1 MARTR
6 GVGLEDLRRV
16 PLFRR
21 LGEED
26 LGRLAKV
33 AMLRSW
39 AKGETLFEE
48 GDPADSFLVITGG
61 RVKVFKATPDGRQLI
76 LEIFGPEDPV
86 GAVAVYEERP
96 YPATGIA
103 LEEAEAIAIPRRD
116 FFALLDTHPT
126 LVRGLLLAM
135 TRRLVELTQRLADLT
150 GGRIESR
157 IARLFLKL
165 GDNLGRPADDGGTF
179 IPLALSRQELADMI
193 GTTIETCIRI
203 MSRWG
208 KEGVVRTGAEGFTIL
223 DRETLEA
230 LANE

>member
-1 MARTR
+1 M
-6 GVGLEDLRRV
+6 GLEDLRRV

-21 LGEED
+21 LGAED
-26 LGRLAKV
+26 LERLAKV
-33 AMLRSW
+33 ALLRSW

-48 GDPADSFLVITGG
+48 GDPADSFLVITAG

-96 YPATGIA
+96 YPATGIG
-103 LEEAEAIAIPRRD
+103 LEDAEAIAIPRRD
-116 FFALLDTHPT
+116 FFALLDAHPT

-165 GDNLGRPADDGGTF
+165 GDNLGRPAADGGTF